1 MTITVKKSTNNGAS
15 TVLSAIANVI
25 AVCLATIF
33 ALVVVSTIAAV
44 EWVIIC
50 QIINA
55 DLSANNALWEILI
68 TLVLFILH
76 CGFALY
82 SLIFE
87 GEGSLEFTV
96 KTIQIYLWSYSIIA
110 FLCYVGYIG
119 YQVFK

>member
-1 MTITVKKSTNNGAS
+1 MTITVKKSTNNRAS

-33 ALVVVSTIAAV
+33 ALVVISTIAAV

-110 FLCYVGYIG
+110 FLCYAGYIG
-119 YQVFK
+119 YQVFR